1 MLPATCMNF
10 IFEAQNFGH
19 RRRRN
24 KILTLLVMG
33 GFAFSLG
40 LLGYGFDYVMGAFER
55 FQVITVPIAVVIIGS
70 LLFNLIG
77 GLNERLYADQDPE
90 DRTEYY
96 TNKILIWMVSTTF
109 FVIVWMF
116 FSALSTIDPH
126 GFGRARPLL
135 VIGTTS
141 PYGTLIGTLLGAG
154 AAFSTL
160 QWGAYSILRS
170 VEASPAD
177 PTFEADDTITS
188 VTAELSKAAGIPPP
202 AIFIVEDE
210 APNLFSI
217 GRSPKHA
224 SLVVSQGLLDTLGR
238 EELEAVVAH
247 EIGHIRSYDI
257 RLRTAVTALFGSVIL
272 LSHGVKRVAGKS
284 SVARV
289 GVPAFVGVRKILLLM
304 FWLASLLVV
313 PVAAYALVILTFRRR
328 EYLADVSAAE
338 LTRAP
343 HNLVTALQKIEQ
355 STESPTIIKGNVSHL
370 CIIDPLNRKANL
382 REGWFAD
389 LLATHPPTEKR
400 ILNLQSMVPFY
411 VSR

>member
-1 MLPATCMNF
+1 MNF
-10 IFEAQNFGH
+10 LFEARNIGH
-19 RRRRN
+19 QKRRN

-33 GFAFSLG
+33 GFACSLG
-40 LLGYGFDYVMGAFER
+40 LLGYGFDYAMGAFER
-55 FQVITVPIAVVIIGS
+55 LQVITVPIAIMIFGS
-70 LLFNLIG
+70 LLFNLVD
-77 GLNERLYADQDPE
+77 GLNERLYADEDPE
-90 DRTEYY
+90 DRSEYY
-96 TNKILIWMVSTTF
+96 TNRVLIWMVSTTF
-109 FVIVWMF
+109 FIIVWMF

-126 GFGRARPLL
+126 GFGRAKQLL

-141 PYGTLIGTLLGAG
+141 PYGTLVGTLLGAG

-177 PTFEADDTITS
+177 PTFEADHLITS
-188 VTAELSKAAGIPPP
+188 VVEELSKVAGIPPP
-202 AIFIVEDE
+202 AIFVVQDE

-224 SLVVSQGLLDTLGR
+224 YLVVSQGLLDTLGR
-238 EELEAVVAH
+238 EELEAAVAH

-257 RLRTAVTALFGSVIL
+257 RLKTAVTALFGSVIL
-272 LSHGVKRVAGKS
+272 LSHGVKRVAGKG

-289 GVPAFVGVRKILLLM
+289 GLPTFAGARRVLLLM

-338 LTRAP
+338 LTHAP
-343 HNLVTALQKIEQ
+343 HSLVTALQKIEQ
-355 STESPTIIKGNVSHL
+355 STEPPTIIKGNVSHL
-370 CIIDPLNRKANL
+370 CIIDPLNRKANS

-411 VSR
+411 ASR